1 MVDINEIREN
11 LPGVTDTVYLN
22 TGTCGP
28 LPQHVFD
35 IMEAELRTDLTKAR
49 IDSDHFPK
57 IMRSRTRVRE
67 VVAAAVGADPSEI
80 AVTASTTDGMMQ
92 MVVGY
97 RWQPGDE
104 LLITNIEHP
113 GGLVPSFLAKRR
125 NGIRMRVVDIGLGG
139 GDPADIVAAFERAIT
154 PKTRMIVLSHV
165 SYTTGA
171 KLPLKEICAMAH
183 AHDVLVVADAA
194 QSYGSL
200 DLDLHDIGVD
210 AYAGSGQKWMCGPD
224 GTGMLYVKAS
234 RVGEFEQAFV
244 SGGMNRDSM
253 DYFGGSVAPALGAAR
268 FDSAGRNT
276 ALLMG
281 QIAATE
287 WVSQTIGKQWVGQ
300 TISEMA
306 GMAWDELSRIP
317 GVTMVTPREAM
328 AGLIAFNV
336 DGIDGPGL
344 SKRLAEEQNV
354 TIRYVTKY
362 INNPDAARVSVS
374 YFNTPEDIGH
384 LLEGIQSV
392 QKNL

>member
-1 MVDINEIREN
+1 MVEINEIRDN
-11 LPGVTDTVYLN
+11 LPGVNDTVYLN

-28 LPQHVFD
+28 LPQHVYD
-35 IMEAELRTDLTKAR
+35 LMEAEMRTDLTRAR

-57 IMRSRTRVRE
+57 IMRSRTQVRE

-80 AVTASTTDGMMQ
+80 AVTSSTTDGMMQ
-92 MVVGY
+92 TVVGY

-104 LLITNIEHP
+104 LLISNIEHP
-113 GGLVPSFLAKRR
+113 GGLIPSFLAKRR
-125 NGIRMRVVDIGLGG
+125 NNLRMRVVDVGLGG

-154 PKTRMIVLSHV
+154 PRTRMIVLSHV

-171 KLPLKEICAMAH
+171 KLPVKEITAMAH
-183 AHDVLVVADAA
+183 AHDVLVVVDAA
-194 QSYGSL
+194 QSYGAL
-200 DLDLHDIGVD
+200 DLDLHDLGVD

-244 SGGMNRDSM
+244 SGGMQRDSM
-253 DYFGGSVAPALGAAR
+253 DYFGGSVAPAFGAAR
-268 FDSAGRNT
+268 FDSAGRNV
-276 ALLMG
+276 ALLVG

-287 WVSQTIGKQWVGQ
+287 WVSQSIGKGVVAERIRDLG
-300 TISEMA
+300 
-306 GMAWDELSRIP
+306 GLAWDELSRIK
-317 GVTMVTPREAM
+317 GITMVTPRDAM

-336 DGIDGPGL
+336 DGIAGPDL
-344 SKRLAEEQNV
+344 SKRMAEEQNV

-362 INNPDAARVSVS
+362 INNPDAARVSIS

-392 QKNL
+392 QSSL

>member
-1 MVDINEIREN
+1 MPDINEIRDN

-28 LPQHVFD
+28 LPQHVYD
-35 IMEAELRTDLTKAR
+35 LMEAEMRTDLTKAR

-57 IMRSRTRVRE
+57 IMRSRTKVRE

-80 AVTASTTDGMMQ
+80 AVTSSTTDGMMQ
-92 MVVGY
+92 TIVGY

-104 LLITNIEHP
+104 LLISNIEHP

-125 NGIRMRVVDIGLGG
+125 NNLRMRVVDLGLGG

-154 PKTRMIVLSHV
+154 PRTRMIVLSHV

-171 KLPLKEICAMAH
+171 KLPVKEITAMAH
-183 AHDVLVVADAA
+183 AHDVLVVVDAA
-194 QSYGSL
+194 QSYGAL
-200 DLDLHDIGVD
+200 DLDLHDLGVD

-244 SGGMNRDSM
+244 AGGILRESM
-253 DYFGGSVAPALGAAR
+253 DYLGGSVAPAAGAAR
-268 FDSAGRNT
+268 FDSAGRNV
-276 ALLMG
+276 ALLVG

-287 WVSQTIGKQWVGQ
+287 WVSQSIGKGVVAERIRDLG
-300 TISEMA
+300 
-306 GMAWDELSRIP
+306 GLAWDELSRIK
-317 GVTMVTPREAM
+317 GITMVTPREAM

-336 DGIDGPGL
+336 DGIAGPDL
-344 SKRLAEEQNV
+344 SKRMSDEQNV

-362 INNPDAARVSVS
+362 INNPEAARVSIS

-384 LLEGIQSV
+384 LLEGIQSI
-392 QKNL
+392 QSSL